1 MPLYS
6 AQRRDG
12 NEREIITALDHVG
25 AAVFQMDKS
34 AGFDLLVAYRG
45 RLVALEVK
53 RPGERLTDNERKVLA
68 RIIQHGDNLAY
79 VVETAEEALQA
90 IGVGIW

>member
-25 AAVFQMDKS
+25 ASVIQMPVG
-34 AGFDLLVAYRG
+34 AGFDLLVAYRS
-45 RLVALEVK
+45 RLVTLEVK
-53 RPGERLTDNERKVLA
+53 QPGEKLTDAERKVLEQIV
-68 RIIQHGDNLAY
+68 RQGEGLAY

-90 IGVGIW
+90 IGVGIR

>member
-34 AGFDLLVAYRG
+34 AGYDLTVIYLCVIR
-45 RLVALEVK
+45 VMEVK
-53 RPGERLTDNERKVLA
+53 QPGEKLTENELKVKA
-68 RIIQHGDNLAY
+68 IFDRHGAPY
-79 VVETAEEALQA
+79 HVVHDAEEALQA

>member
-34 AGFDLLVAYRG
+34 TGFDLLVAYRS

-53 RPGERLTDNERKVLA
+53 QPGEKLTDAERKVLEQIV
-68 RIIQHGDNLAY
+68 RQGEGLAY